1 VKPFETPETKTAL
14 KPLLG
19 KKEYRKPRLTTFGNV
34 SKITHST
41 GLSPVADGV
50 TGSMSRMPA

>member
-1 VKPFETPETKTAL
+1 VKPFEAPETKTAL
-14 KPLLG
+14 NALSG

-41 GLSPVADGV
+41 GTIIQPDSKVSTRHA
-50 TGSMSRMPA
+50 S